1 MEKHIV
7 KVNILNTE
15 YSLVTEENDEYV
27 SKLAK
32 KVEENIEQA
41 MLNNSNISTMSAAIL
56 TAMDFCD
63 KACKSEYKL
72 QKNINKKS
80 SRWKYEKIFNIYICF
95 INFSFYFFS

>member
-1 MEKHIV
+1 MEKHVV

-15 YSLVTEENDEYV
+15 YSLLTEENDEYV
-27 SKLAK
+27 GKLAK

-41 MLNNSNISTMSAAIL
+41 MLNNSKISTMSAAIL

-72 QKNINKKS
+72 QKNININKINKVKK
-80 SRWKYEKIFNIYICF
+80 
-95 INFSFYFFS
+95 